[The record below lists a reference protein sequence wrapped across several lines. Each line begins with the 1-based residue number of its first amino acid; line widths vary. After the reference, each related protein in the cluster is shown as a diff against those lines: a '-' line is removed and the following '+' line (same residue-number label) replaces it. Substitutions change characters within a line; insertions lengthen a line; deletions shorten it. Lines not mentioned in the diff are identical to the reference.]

1 MGKINGINIINSIT
15 SINFLEV
22 NFIEEFWDY
31 LKDLWDEWPI
41 HSSSLSS
48 VNLVK
53 EFIDQDYDRYRA

>member
-22 NFIEEFWDY
+22 NFIEELWDY

-53 EFIDQDYDRYRA
+53 EFIDQDYDRYRV